1 MLASRAHDA
10 CSQYGGVT
18 RKRPAA
24 VTSRGSYRFN
34 PKEPAT
40 STVLR
45 YIRYLKAM
53 EPEKQENYVA
63 LLDNTWPKLINRLKV
78 SLRPTDR
85 GLEPLLARY
94 GDPISLNLSRDA
106 RSRSAGASGT
116 SSE

>member
-10 CSQYGGVT
+10 CSQSGGVT

-53 EPEKQENYVA
+53 EPEEQPNYVA
-63 LLDNTWPKLINRLKV
+63 LLDNTWPTLINRLKV
-78 SLRPTDR
+78 TS
-85 GLEPLLARY
+85 AK
-94 GDPISLNLSRDA
+94 
-106 RSRSAGASGT
+106 RSRVGAASGQVRR
-116 SSE
+116 SNFAESFA

>member
-1 MLASRAHDA
+1 MLASRVHDA
-10 CSQYGGVT
+10 CSQSGGVT

-53 EPEKQENYVA
+53 EPDKQENYVA
-63 LLDNTWPKLINRLKV
+63 CLDNTWPKLVNRLKV
-78 SLRPTDR
+78 SLRPKDR
-85 GLEPLLARY
+85 GLEPLLARH
-94 GDPISLNLSRDA
+94 GDPFLFILSRDA
-106 RSRSAGASGT
+106 RSRSASASGAA
-116 SSE
+116 SD

>member
-1 MLASRAHDA
+1 MLASRVHDA
-10 CSQYGGVT
+10 CSQSGGVT

-63 LLDNTWPKLINRLKV
+63 LLDNTWPTLINRLKA
-78 SLRPTDR
+78 SLRPKDH
-85 GLEPLLARY
+85 GFEPILAKC

-116 SSE
+116 ASD

>member
-1 MLASRAHDA
+1 MLASRAHGA
-10 CSQYGGVT
+10 CSQSGGVT

-53 EPEKQENYVA
+53 EPEEQESCVA
-63 LLDNTWPKLINRLKV
+63 LLDITWPKMVNRLKV

-85 GLEPLLARY
+85 GLEPLLAKY
-94 GDPISLNLSRDA
+94 GDPISLILSRDA

-116 SSE
+116 ASD

>member
-10 CSQYGGVT
+10 CSQSGGVT

-24 VTSRGSYRFN
+24 MTSRGSYRFN

-53 EPEKQENYVA
+53 EPEEQDNYVA
-63 LLDNTWPKLINRLKV
+63 FLTI
-78 SLRPTDR
+78 R
-85 GLEPLLARY
+85 GQKWSTA
-94 GDPISLNLSRDA
+94 
-106 RSRSAGASGT
+106 SRSHFGQTIAGWSRFWPGMAVQFR
-116 SSE
+116 